1 MIAIIEAYKSGA
13 FQAKTLLQN
22 IIAGSIVGVI
32 TLPLSLAFAIASGAE
47 PEQGIYTSII
57 GGFIVA
63 IFGGTRFQISGPVGA
78 ILIVLHSISMKYGLD
93 GLQVSTLMAGFILI
107 AMGLLKLG
115 GVIKFIPNPVIIGFT
130 AGIAVVVF
138 VSEWKD
144 FFGLQQIPSNLI
156 YFHEK
161 IIATFISLPTI
172 NFKTTLIGIVS
183 LAILI
188 FAPKYKYTQHIPGAI
203 LALVFGVIVQWIFRF
218 QDVATVGVVYGNI
231 KAEFPAFD
239 LPELSFSKI
248 LSLTGP
254 AFTIALLVAIQS
266 LLSAVIADGMKGTR
280 HDSNQELI
288 GQGIANVICPFFN
301 GFATCGAMSRTATS
315 IRNGATNPLAAL
327 VHCAV
332 LILMVYVFA
341 PLANYIPLTT
351 LAAILFV
358 IAYNMSDVKHF
369 YYLTTQASKNDVF
382 ILLLTFVLTILTD
395 LVVAVNIGV
404 ILSVLLFTRRMS
416 KSVTVETEESDK
428 IKEELHIKELPKD
441 AVVYNIQGPF
451 FFGAVERLEHTFE
464 IIHERPRIIIFRLK
478 GVPFMD
484 FSGLETFREIIK
496 DFHRQGTKVIVCEAN
511 TKVVRRLKKV
521 GILEYLYSQQVFDT
535 LKEAIQALKPSLK

>member
-1 MIAIIEAYKSGA
+1 MIALIEAYKSGA
-13 FQAKTLLQN
+13 FQKATLLQN
-22 IIAGSIVGVI
+22 IIAGAIVGVI

-63 IFGGTRFQISGPVGA
+63 IFGGTRFQITGPVGA
-78 ILIVLHSISMKYGLD
+78 IIIVLHSISMKYGLD
-93 GLQVSTLMAGFILI
+93 GLQVSTLMAGVILI

-138 VSEWKD
+138 VTEWKD
-144 FFGLQQIPSNLI
+144 FFGLQNIPKDLI

-161 IIATFISLPTI
+161 LIAIIVSFSTI
-172 NFKTTLIGIVS
+172 NFKTTLIGILS

-188 FAPKYKYTQHIPGAI
+188 FAPKFKYTQHIPGAI
-203 LALVFGVIVQWIFRF
+203 LALAFGILVQWVF
-218 QDVATVGVVYGNI
+218 QFPDVDTVGTVYGNI
-231 KAEFPAFD
+231 KAEFPVFD
-239 LPELSFSKI
+239 MPELSLSKI

-288 GQGIANVICPFFN
+288 GQGIANVICPFFG
-301 GFATCGAMSRTATS
+301 GFAACGAMSRTATS
-315 IRNGATNPLAAL
+315 LRNGATNPLAAL
-327 VHCAV
+327 VHCIV

-341 PLANYIPLTT
+341 PMANYIPLSA

-358 IAYNMSDVKHF
+358 IAYHMSDMKHF
-369 YYLTTQASKNDVF
+369 YYLITHASKNDVF
-382 ILLLTFVLTILTD
+382 ILILTFFLTIVTD

-416 KSVTVETEESDK
+416 KSVSIEMESHKKVKGELRVKDLPEGTVIYS
-428 IKEELHIKELPKD
+428 
-441 AVVYNIQGPF
+441 IQGPF

-464 IIHERPRIIIFRLK
+464 IINETPKTIIFRLK

-484 FSGLETFREIIK
+484 FSGMETFKEIIK
-496 DFHRQGTKVIVCEAN
+496 DFHERGTTVLVCEAN
-511 TKVVRRLKKV
+511 AKVKNRFKKM
-521 GILEYLYSQQVFDT
+521 GILKYLYSEQIFD
-535 LKEAIQALKPSLK
+535 SLKSAVSALNP